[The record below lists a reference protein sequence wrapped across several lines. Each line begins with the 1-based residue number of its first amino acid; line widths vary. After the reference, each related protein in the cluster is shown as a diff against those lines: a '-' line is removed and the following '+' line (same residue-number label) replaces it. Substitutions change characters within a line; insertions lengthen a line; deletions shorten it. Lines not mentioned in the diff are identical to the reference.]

1 MSARKILEFN
11 PAGPGLFCRHLE
23 FLAKEQGWDLQFET
37 QPEYKIELLDDA
49 EMVSVDFSLSATI
62 LSQLHIQP
70 TLVRTVRSM
79 DSFVKEDGK
88 WYPRL
93 YFYEALRKVLVDC
106 ARDLDIR
113 VPAFV
118 VGDTELSRIV
128 ASVLAQVGFSEIYVV
143 GEDAARLNEQMK
155 ILRRNHLG
163 IKFHELRADELTIQT
178 VSGSIIVNTLDVS
191 ANKALLS
198 DLSYFNFL
206 KTDGYALDLNLMP
219 YHNPLLEEAERADL
233 RVLHPYL
240 VFASLTQLWLEKLQL
255 GTSLKV
261 EDLRESWKTFL
272 KQISPSV

>member
-23 FLAKEQGWDLQFET
+23 FLAKEQGWDLQFENHT
-37 QPEYKIELLDDA
+37 EYSAEILETA
-49 EMVSVDFSLSATI
+49 EMAKVDFELSAMI
-62 LSQLHIQP
+62 LPQLHIQP

-79 DSFVKEDGK
+79 DCFVKEDGK

-118 VGDTELSRIV
+118 VGDTERARVV
-128 ASVLAQVGFSEIYVV
+128 ASVFAQIGFSEIYVV
-143 GEDAARLNEQMK
+143 GEDKSRLAEQMEV
-155 ILRRNHLG
+155 LRRNHLG
-163 IKFHELRADELTIQT
+163 IKFHELLADELTIQS

-191 ANKALLS
+191 QNKSLLS

-206 KTDGYALDLNLMP
+206 KRDGYVMDLNLMP
-219 YHNPLLEEAERADL
+219 YHNPLLEEAERAEL
-233 RVLHPYL
+233 RVLHPHL
-240 VFASLTQLWLEKLQL
+240 VAASLTHLWLEKLQL
-255 GTSLKV
+255 GASLKV
-261 EDLRESWKTFL
+261 EDLRESWKSFL
-272 KQISPSV
+272 KQISP